1 MAHGVR
7 RRQNSCD
14 LWRSGSKV
22 NSLAKK
28 DMAARLSA
36 QFGVVD
42 SEDWYAI
49 VSSVDLSTLTD
60 DWD

>member
-1 MAHGVR
+1 M
-7 RRQNSCD
+7 
-14 LWRSGSKV
+14 

-28 DMAARLSA
+28 DMAARLSH

-49 VSSVDLSTLTD
+49 VSSVDLSATQTD

>member
-1 MAHGVR
+1 M
-7 RRQNSCD
+7 
-14 LWRSGSKV
+14 

-36 QFGVVD
+36 QFNVID